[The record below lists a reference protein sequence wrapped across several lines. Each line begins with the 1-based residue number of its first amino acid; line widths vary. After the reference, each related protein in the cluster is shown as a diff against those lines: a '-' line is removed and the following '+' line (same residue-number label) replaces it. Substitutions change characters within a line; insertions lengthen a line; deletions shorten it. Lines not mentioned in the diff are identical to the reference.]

1 MKTYI
6 IKANELEAINLAS
19 STEASRYYLC
29 GVLIEPLE
37 DGTVALV
44 AMDGHRLASLRY
56 APANPAAKDSF
67 ILATDDIKKII
78 GMVKA
83 EAKTTNKQFRD
94 KLAIKIEKEGVKL
107 TLSVVL
113 KNGEDVSIPKGSF
126 TTKEVDGNFPDYA
139 RVIPSC
145 DDSTTSEISFN
156 TDYMADFGKMAKLIT
171 ENRDFPQ
178 IKMQI
183 SDVAGPIKIAM
194 PHNSEFLGV
203 LMPMRA

>member
-6 IKANELEAINLAS
+6 IKHNELEAIALAS

-44 AMDGHRLASLRY
+44 ATDGHRLSSLRY
-56 APANPAAKDSF
+56 APQNPAAKDSF
-67 ILATDDIKKII
+67 ILASDDIKKIVS
-78 GMVKA
+78 MAKA
-83 EAKTTNKQFRD
+83 EAKTTDKQFR
-94 KLAIKIEKEGVKL
+94 KNLAIKIEKEGVNL
-107 TLSVVL
+107 TLSIVL
-113 KNGEDVSIPKGSF
+113 KDGEDVSLPRGSF

-145 DDSTTSEISFN
+145 EDSTTTETSFN
-156 TDYMADFGKMAKLIT
+156 ADYMADFGKMAKLIT
-171 ENRDFPQ
+171 GSRFPQ
-178 IKMQI
+178 IALKLN
-183 SDVAGPIKIAM
+183 DANGPMKIIM

-203 LMPMRA
+203 LMPMRV